1 MVDVEQ
7 IKTYRGGIAGFT
19 QPAVVLFF
27 RDSEPDSFRR
37 IVRKFSN
44 RLNGS
49 LTLEARILLG
59 DQDAADHDN
68 LPALFAQLLTA
79 IEIAAGLPSLGRL
92 FTTVETASGVKP
104 VLCFESL
111 HPNFSLACV
120 EFIRTHLKNTD
131 EKKIQ
136 LRAKALIETA
146 PTQFVRSTNL
156 RHLIKAAYNLQIPV
170 KLISN
175 TTFLLGW
182 GRHSRMLSSS
192 STERTSALSV
202 SLARDKVATRNFL
215 MRCDIPTPNQ
225 RTVHNL
231 VETIV
236 AAQGMGFPVVIKPRS
251 SDGGAGVTTNILSEA
266 DLEKA
271 FNLAAAEG
279 GGVLLERHING
290 REYRFLI
297 VNGRLLSV
305 HERVPARVTG
315 NGINTIS
322 HLIEQENDRRQRV
335 RKNGFSN
342 ISISLGDDSDA
353 CLAAQGLNLRSI
365 PAEGQD
371 VRLRMVPKV
380 QTGGATVQIDPASV
394 HPEVVAAAEKAAR
407 MMRLDIAGVD
417 ILARNLSQ
425 SLHESGAVITEVNAI
440 PQINRLEESD
450 VHSAFLKTAAP
461 DAGRVA
467 SLLMTG
473 LDPQDLTQLK
483 AILAAA
489 RARGVR
495 VGLKFD
501 REDLERQFAGQAH
514 VITRQR
520 EMLSILSDR
529 QVDCIIVLQ
538 KPADILKNGLAL
550 GYFDGAL
557 QSAGQNDGLEGII
570 SQALFRRNFGAS
582 FIYHESFEGLN
593 SLRQIYPPESLQSYS
608 SQDEMVTLVLALL
621 APEAPTSRSSS
632 VA

>member
-1 MVDVEQ
+1 MVHFEK
-7 IKTYRGGIAGFT
+7 IKAYRGGIAGFT
-19 QPAVVLFF
+19 QPAIVLYF
-27 RDSEPDSFRR
+27 RGDEPDSFRR
-37 IVRKFSN
+37 MVRKFSA
-44 RLNGS
+44 RLKGS
-49 LTLEARILLG
+49 LSLDARILLE
-59 DQDAADHDN
+59 DQGALAIDN
-68 LPALFAQLLTA
+68 LPALFARLLTA
-79 IEIAAGLPSLGRL
+79 IEITAGLPSLGRL
-92 FTTVETASGVKP
+92 FTTVKSADGVKP

-111 HPNFSLACV
+111 DLNFSLACV
-120 EFIRTHLKNTD
+120 EFIRANLKNTD

-156 RHLIKAAYNLQIPV
+156 RHLIKAAYDLQIPV

-202 SLARDKVATRNFL
+202 SLARDKVATRNLL

-225 RTVHNL
+225 RTVRNL
-231 VETIV
+231 GETIV
-236 AAQGMGFPVVIKPRS
+236 AARGMGFPVVIKPRS
-251 SDGGAGVTTNILSEA
+251 SDGGAGVTTNILNEA
-266 DLEKA
+266 DLERA
-271 FNLAAAEG
+271 FNLATAEG

-290 REYRFLI
+290 REYRLLI
-297 VNGRLLSV
+297 VNGCLLSV

-315 NGINTIS
+315 NGVDTIS
-322 HLIEQENDRRQRV
+322 HLIEQENERRQRV
-335 RKNGFSN
+335 RNNGFSN
-342 ISISLGDDSDA
+342 IPISLGDDSDA
-353 CLAAQGLNLRSI
+353 CLAAQGLDLRSI
-365 PAEGQD
+365 PTEGRE

-417 ILARNLSQ
+417 VLARNHSQ

-440 PQINRLEESD
+440 PQINRLEEFD
-450 VHSAFLKTAAP
+450 VHGAFLKTAAP
-461 DAGRVA
+461 DAGRVP

-473 LDPQDLTQLK
+473 LGPQGLAQLK
-483 AILAAA
+483 SILAAA
-489 RARGVR
+489 RARGIG
-495 VGLKFD
+495 VGLKLD
-501 REDLERQFAGQAH
+501 REDLVRQFAGQAH
-514 VITRQR
+514 VITRQQ

-538 KPADILKNGLAL
+538 EPTDIVQNGLAL
-550 GYFDGAL
+550 GYFDGVL
-557 QSAGQNDGLEGII
+557 MSANQNDGLEGII
-570 SQALFRRNFGAS
+570 SQTLIRRNFGDR
-582 FIYHESFEGLN
+582 FIYHETFEGLD
-593 SLRQIYPPESLQSYS
+593 SLRQIYPPEGLQSYS

-621 APEAPTSRSSS
+621 APEAPTSRSSL